1 MSSVFSSLFIEM
13 SESISFKSKL
23 NPAWVLSV
31 FGVVAVLSKTE
42 QNLKTTEKNLVVFL
56 TFICTLVI
64 TPCECKR
71 SFSAMRRLRSWLPI
85 STLTKWLT
93 VLAIVNICQNTPVNC
108 VKVSKRFFVLF
119 PRKITCSSLF
129 SHM

>member
-23 NPAWVLSV
+23 NSAWVLSV

-56 TFICTLVI
+56 TFILNWLHVGRNTLWVQKKFSFDEKI
-64 TPCECKR
+64 EIVASNINVNEVTYSVSNCEY
-71 SFSAMRRLRSWLPI
+71 LP
-85 STLTKWLT
+85 K
-93 VLAIVNICQNTPVNC
+93 
-108 VKVSKRFFVLF
+108 
-119 PRKITCSSLF
+119 
-129 SHM
+129 